1 MSENLCFNNATLT
14 NISVLWIQENEELL
28 ESHWSYKCYRQALWH
43 NYFTKGISEASK
55 IVCTQLSQSLFKGV
69 LPV

>member
-1 MSENLCFNNATLT
+1 MSENLGFNNATLS

-28 ESHWSYKCYRQALWH
+28 ESHWSYKSYRQALWH

-55 IVCTQLSQSLFKGV
+55 IVCTQLSQALIKVV